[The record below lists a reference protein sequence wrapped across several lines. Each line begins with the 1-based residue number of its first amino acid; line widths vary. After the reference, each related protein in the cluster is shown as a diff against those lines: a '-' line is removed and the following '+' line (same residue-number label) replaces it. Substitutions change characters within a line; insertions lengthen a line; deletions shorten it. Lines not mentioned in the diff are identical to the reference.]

1 MASSKTSEPKYV
13 CVISDATGAT
23 AERVVRATLA
33 QFEDVDVTLEL
44 VRDIKSVDQIRE
56 VVARTKARKGLMAY
70 TLVEPAL
77 RSEIVSLANEA
88 GIITVDLMGPLMTSL
103 SNFLTAEPKRRPG
116 LFSPPG
122 EEHYKHLESVSFTVR
137 HDDGLNLGTIHL
149 ADLVIVGPSRTSK
162 TPLCVFLTHTR
173 GLKVANVP
181 LALGVEPFEALRRL
195 APGQVV
201 GLTMRADV
209 LSQVRRQRLK
219 DLGTEELNYA
229 GLSHVEK
236 ELHFC
241 HEVYRTPPPWPVVD
255 VTAKSIEEIAA
266 EVCALTVESRSPGRA
281 AEERGS

>member
-1 MASSKTSEPKYV
+1 MASSKTSESKYV

-33 QFEDVDVTLEL
+33 QFEDVEVTLEL
-44 VRDIKSVDQIRE
+44 VRDVKSVEQLRE
-56 VVARTKARKGLMAY
+56 IVARTKARKGLVAY
-70 TLVEPAL
+70 TLVEPGL
-77 RSEIVSLANEA
+77 RNEIVSLANEA
-88 GIITVDLMGPLMTSL
+88 GVITVDLMGPLMTTL

-137 HDDGLNLGTIHL
+137 HDDGLNIDTLQQ

-162 TPLCVFLTHTR
+162 TPLSVYLAHTR
-173 GLKVANVP
+173 GLKVANIP
-181 LALGVEPFEALRRL
+181 LALGVQPFEELRRL
-195 APGQVV
+195 GPGQVV

-219 DLGTEELNYA
+219 DLGTEELSYA
-229 GLSHVEK
+229 DLSHVEK

-266 EVCALTVESRSPGRA
+266 EVCALTVDSRSPGRG
-281 AEERGS
+281 AEGHGP